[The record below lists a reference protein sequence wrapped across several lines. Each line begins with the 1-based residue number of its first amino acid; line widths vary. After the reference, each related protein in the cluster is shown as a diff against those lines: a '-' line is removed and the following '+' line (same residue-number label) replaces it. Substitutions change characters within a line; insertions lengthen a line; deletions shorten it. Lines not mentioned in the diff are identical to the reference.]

1 MHPAKETHLQQMLT
15 ALRTRL
21 LIMGAAVGIAID
33 EACAALE
40 EGNAGRA
47 AAVVDGDIAI
57 DQMENEVDELSLSL
71 LVRNQPVAQDLRFV
85 VAALRMVLDLERI
98 GDEAA
103 SIAEQVV
110 LMEDGL
116 PEEIMRE
123 VRSLMNMAVNM
134 YSQAMDA
141 FRSGNGE
148 AALGLCRVEDEVAQ
162 QDLTALHRIMDV
174 CFIKGQGK
182 GPGSVYGGMNG
193 ILICKSFNR
202 ICRRC
207 SNIGEHIYFI
217 VKGVDIKH
225 RSHKH

>member
-1 MHPAKETHLQQMLT
+1 MQGKETQLQQMLT
-15 ALRTRL
+15 GLRTRL
-21 LIMGAAVGIAID
+21 LIMGAAVGIALD

-40 EGNAGRA
+40 EGNSGRA
-47 AAVVDGDIAI
+47 AAVVDGDMAI
-57 DQMENEVDELSLSL
+57 DQMENEVDELALSL

-110 LMEDGL
+110 IMEESL
-116 PEEIMRE
+116 PVEIMDEARPL
-123 VRSLMNMAVNM
+123 RNSAVSM
-134 YSQAMDA
+134 YSRAMEA
-141 FRSGNGE
+141 FRSGDEEE
-148 AALGLCRVEDEVAQ
+148 ALRLCRLEEEIAQ
-162 QDLTALHRIMDV
+162 QDLTALHHIMDLS
-174 CFIKGQGK
+174 FRKSPAQGT
-182 GPGSVYGGMNG
+182 GSLVYGGMNG

-207 SNIGEHIYFI
+207 TNIGEHIYFI

-225 RSHKH
+225 RSF